1 MVHHT
6 DRYYRPSN
14 AMLNSGS
21 YERSP
26 CPALNILANHGYIAR
41 SGKALHAI
49 DIASIASRVFNM
61 NLATLY
67 AATLVILLRCRI
79 NPFSSF
85 GLNDIS
91 RHGDIEHDASLF
103 HDDHY
108 TGKHHSHVNR
118 RHIKSLVRRTNGK
131 DVTSAN
137 LKAHLA
143 HRVASCKSTNPDFK
157 YGMFETHFGQVELK
171 LLQKLNRS
179 GSVSDLVNLIQYERL
194 PADYLQDNAGTDTS
208 HRYIAL

>member
-6 DRYYRPSN
+6 DRYYRPSK
-14 AMLNSGS
+14 AKLNSGA

-49 DIASIASRVFNM
+49 DVASMASHVFNM
-61 NLATLY
+61 SFITLY
-67 AATLVILLRCRI
+67 AATLVILLRCHI
-79 NPFSSF
+79 NPFSTF
-85 GLNDIS
+85 ALNDIS

-108 TGKHHSHVNR
+108 TGKHHSHINR
-118 RHIKSLVRRTNGK
+118 RHIKSMIGRTNGK
-131 DVTSAN
+131 EVTSDN

-157 YGMFETHFGQVELK
+157 YGMFEALFGQVELK

-179 GSVSDLVNLIQYERL
+179 GSVSDLVCLIQDERL
-194 PADYLQDNAGTDTS
+194 PGDYLQGNTHTA
-208 HRYIAL
+208 I